1 MGGGGGFKERRKVR
15 EQGEMRIN
23 THDYNLEVLEEP
35 QHIEAIFGREKSFFL
50 MRTIG
55 LKLLNIG
62 KDMFYLLYDNE
73 MEEEH

>member
-1 MGGGGGFKERRKVR
+1 MGGGGGGFKERRKVR

-50 MRTIG
+50 NANNWAKVT
-55 LKLLNIG
+55 
-62 KDMFYLLYDNE
+62 
-73 MEEEH
+73 EHWQRYVLSII